1 MFRSKEFKIVFLSVL
16 FTSMACLIMTYFYFN
31 VYFKEVSKS
40 VSKQNM
46 AIVGEILK
54 NHPELEEEVVPVMTK
69 EIDREALEIGRKV
82 LNKYDYTDELEVRNQ
97 IAITLITNKAM
108 LRVMIIILAFSTFSL
123 VAFCLYSFYLS
134 YRIKRLVIASEKVID
149 GDLRVRLVEQGEGYL
164 SLLNHQFNKMTGI
177 IKNNYDILNKEKIFL
192 KDTISDISHQLK
204 TPLASLVMFND
215 LLLENEDMPLETRR
229 EFLEKSRLQYDRIE
243 WLIVNLL
250 KIARIEA
257 GAISFKKEVTKLLDV
272 VKKSKAQIEGKLL
285 EFDQKIE
292 IEGDLEAVFLGDEDW
307 TEEAVSNIM
316 KNATEHA
323 PKSSTIRVKIVETP
337 SVSSIYI
344 RNKGEKIKDKDI
356 NMIFRR
362 FYRSS
367 ASKDS
372 VGIGLNLTKSIV
384 EGQGGTVSCQNEV
397 DGVSFVISF
406 MNPKRKD
413 SWG

>member
-40 VSKQNM
+40 VSMQNM

-69 EIDREALEIGRKV
+69 EIDQEAVEIGRKV

-108 LRVMIIILAFSTFSL
+108 LRVILIIISLAAFSLT
-123 VAFCLYSFYLS
+123 AICLYSFYLS
-134 YRIKRLVIASEKVID
+134 YRIKRLVMASEKVID

-257 GAISFKKEVTKLLDV
+257 GAISFKREVTKLLDV

-344 RNKGEKIKDKDI
+344 RNKGEKIREKDI

-384 EGQGGTVSCQNEV
+384 EGQGGTVSCHNEV